1 MIPTKFSKYFF
12 YLLLIICVITGGLY
26 FFGGKVT
33 TVTGTEVPVYTNLL
47 LIVLCGMF
55 GAAVTLTVLAVIGKL
70 IERFRRSPKYAIR
83 SVLGFFTLAFLM
95 LLCWLLGST
104 NALPLQ
110 EYNGTYNTPCWL
122 RLTDM
127 FIYTTF
133 ALIGA
138 AVFLIIGFYIG
149 RKVR

>member
-12 YLLLIICVITGGLY
+12 YLLLIICLITGGLY
-26 FFGGKVT
+26 FFGGNVA

-55 GAAVTLTVLAVIGKL
+55 GAAVTLTALAVIGKL

-83 SVLGFFTLAFLM
+83 SVLGFFTLVFLM
-95 LLCWLLGST
+95 FLCWLCGST
-104 NALPLQ
+104 NALSLQ

-133 ALIGA
+133 ALIA
-138 AVFLIIGFYIG
+138 AAIFLIIGFYIG